1 MLRQLNDVGRST
13 NLNQENLEENKQTD
27 TGWPFVALRL
37 EFHHY
42 STLLYLRYLETK
54 DLSTLTLK
62 TFKERCQR
70 YARLIVRCSNFLA
83 NQKRVQNSLS
93 NGWTYVH
100 RLTFSLASYAVIR

>member
-1 MLRQLNDVGRST
+1 MAIRCFTLRISPLLNIIIFAVF
-13 NLNQENLEENKQTD
+13 E
-27 TGWPFVALRL
+27 A
-37 EFHHY
+37 
-42 STLLYLRYLETK
+42 K

-62 TFKERCQR
+62 TFVERCQR